1 MHIPRRA
8 GLALLALALL
18 AGCTAQPPLETPP
31 APPPT
36 SAAAV
41 PTSAAPVPTPSS
53 SAPTGIVDS
62 GERPGASGSFAL
74 NADGT
79 GSYTVAEGDV
89 AGEIAT
95 RFGLDSLGQ
104 IENADGQKVGT
115 NLPIFPAEVLTLH
128 PNG

>member
-8 GLALLALALL
+8 GLALLALTLL

-41 PTSAAPVPTPSS
+41 PTASVPTPS
-53 SAPTGIVDS
+53 AQAGIVDS
-62 GERPGASGSFAL
+62 GERPQASGSFTL

-79 GSYTVAEGDV
+79 GSYTVVDGDV

-104 IENADGQKVGT
+104 IENAGGQKIGT
-115 NLPIFPAEVLTLH
+115 NLPIFPGEVLALR